1 MPKIALSSKAE
12 SDLDGIYEHYE
23 GSVGAELGEAA
34 VFHILNCLEMLER
47 FPNAGRASP
56 VPDCRELIITT
67 YPYRATY
74 SLQGDRVMVFRILH
88 QHSERREDW

>member
-23 GSVGAELGEAA
+23 ALVGAELGEAA
-34 VFHILNCLEMLER
+34 VFHILSSLEMLER
-47 FPNAGRASP
+47 FPNAGKASP
-56 VPDCRELIITT
+56 SPDCRELLITT

-74 SLQGDRVMVFRILH
+74 SMQGDQVIVFRILH
-88 QHSERREDW
+88 QHSQRREDW

>member
-12 SDLDGIYEHYE
+12 SDLDGIYSHYE
-23 GSVGAELGEAA
+23 ALVGAELGEAA
-34 VFHILNCLEMLER
+34 VFHILSSLEMLER
-47 FPNAGRASP
+47 FPNAGKASP
-56 VPDCRELIITT
+56 SPDCRELIITT

-74 SLQGDRVMVFRILH
+74 SLQGDRVIVFRILH

>member
-1 MPKIALSSKAE
+1 VPKIALSSKAE
-12 SDLDGIYEHYE
+12 SDLDGIYEHYD
-23 GSVGAELGEAA
+23 GLAGPELGEAA
-34 VFHILNCLEMLER
+34 VFHILGCLEMLER
-47 FPNAGRASP
+47 FPNEGKVSAS
-56 VPDCRELIITT
+56 PDCRDLVITT